1 MHYQELYFKQY
12 PLGTMQDYIKYIYQ
26 ATLGSAHLVANQ
38 EDNYQY
44 LIKEYETIEYDE
56 EHILFEEISEEL
68 VRVHLEAIPKAYL
81 AYYHHFFMLSVDVK
95 EDKQKLIDALL
106 HAEDI
111 PFSKEEW
118 NAYVEEYIQKGCPVM
133 RHSEIFRKHYHPHY
147 RLMKKEYIPY
157 IQLLDKEGLLA
168 IDGHSASGKST
179 LAKLLSEA
187 KGYPVI
193 SMDEFF
199 LQPHQRTEQRS
210 AEIGGNI
217 DYERFYQEVV
227 LNIKQT
233 MITYQIFD
241 CSCMRLTDKKTIDIS
256 KGLIIE
262 GCYSHHPYF
271 KEYMDHKVFL
281 SINRETQIARILK
294 RNGEKMLQRFV
305 NEWIPKEDLYFETFQ
320 IKEKANIIL

>member
-111 PFSKEEW
+111 PFSKEE
-118 NAYVEEYIQKGCPVM
+118 G
-133 RHSEIFRKHYHPHY
+133 
-147 RLMKKEYIPY
+147 
-157 IQLLDKEGLLA
+157 
-168 IDGHSASGKST
+168 
-179 LAKLLSEA
+179 
-187 KGYPVI
+187 
-193 SMDEFF
+193 
-199 LQPHQRTEQRS
+199 
-210 AEIGGNI
+210 EIGDIISQYTPTAHVKIIIG
-217 DYERFYQEVV
+217 
-227 LNIKQT
+227 K
-233 MITYQIFD
+233 
-241 CSCMRLTDKKTIDIS
+241 TDKGFIVAHANGSSVGVWINV
-256 KGLIIE
+256 
-262 GCYSHHPYF
+262 HPYTDTKDF
-271 KEYMDHKVFL
+271 TIIKGSK
-281 SINRETQIARILK
+281 IASYY
-294 RNGEKMLQRFV
+294 EKNNTYPSGF
-305 NEWIPKEDLYFETFQ
+305 
-320 IKEKANIIL
+320 